1 MKEYVASYKH
11 EGEGW
16 VLFYYAKDEADAK
29 RKLQSIKG
37 NAVYDGEVI
46 VKTVDVSSVSKAI
59 KWIKGVFVWQRNI

>member
-1 MKEYVASYKH
+1 MKEYMASYKH

-46 VKTVDVSSVSKAI
+46 VKTVDVSKVV
-59 KWIKGVFVWQRNI
+59 KWIRGVFK